1 MSGSGHS
8 STYWPP
14 INSYVLCEEALT
26 EILKGGMWK
35 QNFCNVD
42 ASAFLGLMGG
52 ETMREFTVGRF
63 VSFS

>member
-1 MSGSGHS
+1 MAEATVVHIGHQQ
-8 STYWPP
+8 TA
-14 INSYVLCEEALT
+14 YVPCEEALT

-52 ETMREFTVGRF
+52 ETMRELTVGRF